1 MPKQSMRL
9 PPARALAARHCESLP
24 YHPVIPFH
32 VGQEQLSNWF
42 SAERSPARAL
52 LGYAQSRPVNRG
64 SPDRHLTAR
73 GSFPTPSD
81 LPCDKIADRATGTQG
96 ARRGSPPSAHSA
108 LRRPLCAPSR
118 RGLEASL
125 PLDPSIETSGRLF
138 NLTLFNKSGLISRC
152 VSSIKTDKIA
162 KTRRRK
168 AQKLLQIPES
178 LLIGSSGRWGK
189 G

>member
-9 PPARALAARHCESLP
+9 PPARELAARHCESLP

-32 VGQEQLSNWF
+32 VGLEQLSNWF
-42 SAERSPARAL
+42 WAERPSVRAL

-64 SPDRHLTAR
+64 SPDRHHTAR

-96 ARRGSPPSAHSA
+96 ARGGCPFSSHSA
-108 LRRPLCAPSR
+108 LRRSLSASSLDASR
-118 RGLEASL
+118 PTV

-138 NLTLFNKSGLISRC
+138 NLTLFNKSGLIQRC
-152 VSSIKTDKIA
+152 VSSIRTDQIA
-162 KTRRRK
+162 KTKRRK
-168 AQKLLQIPES
+168 AQELLQIPQR
-178 LLIGSSGRWGK
+178 LLIGSSG
-189 G
+189 